1 MQSVEASGKAEV
13 GAVVHDELDACSEA
27 RSEFSCLLE
36 HLPGVAAFV
45 AMLEQRDSSG
55 GEFPGSGKHFAN
67 IGETR
72 SVENGVESRKLHG
85 SK

>member
-1 MQSVEASGKAEV
+1 
-13 GAVVHDELDACSEA
+13 
-27 RSEFSCLLE
+27 
-36 HLPGVAAFV
+36 LPGVAGFV

-55 GEFPGSGKHFAN
+55 GELLGSGKHFAN